1 MIDWLVES
9 EKNGMNKAFRRE
21 WIFAGMGDRD
31 ERCNVNRKQHEAI
44 EKAGKGTTNGLLF
57 DKLNVRKK
65 RMKK

>member
-1 MIDWLVES
+1 
-9 EKNGMNKAFRRE
+9 MNKAFRRE